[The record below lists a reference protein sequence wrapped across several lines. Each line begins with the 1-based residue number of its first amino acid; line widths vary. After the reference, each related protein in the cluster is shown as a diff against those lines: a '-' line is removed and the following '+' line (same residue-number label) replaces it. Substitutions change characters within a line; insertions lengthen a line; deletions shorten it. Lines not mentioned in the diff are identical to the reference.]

1 MISFLFFSFV
11 SGKLVTEKPSADVN
25 SILVKFNTTEK
36 LNVVG
41 MDHPYVCANFD
52 WWPDTKCDYGNCSW
66 VGNGVNKIDFEN
78 KILIQVI
85 YSFLNWIIFSF
96 QAATALSQNLHGL
109 LRIGGSLQ
117 DSVTYDFE
125 SKEEHCGDFLEVAD
139 PSKLEDWGKGC
150 ITKLKRRQLMEFG
163 KKTNMKII
171 FGLNVK
177 VGKTENNHNYTGKYS
192 KCRVLNRLVTKVT
205 EL

>member
-1 MISFLFFSFV
+1 MISTLELLIKYKTVTFDQKTGIEMISFLFFSFV

-85 YSFLNWIIFSF
+85 NSFLNWIIFF
-96 QAATALSQNLHGL
+96 VP
-109 LRIGGSLQ
+109 GSN
-117 DSVTYDFE
+117 
-125 SKEEHCGDFLEVAD
+125 CA
-139 PSKLEDWGKGC
+139 
-150 ITKLKRRQLMEFG
+150 ITKSSWTFANWRIAPRFCD
-163 KKTNMKII
+163 IR
-171 FGLNVK
+171 F
-177 VGKTENNHNYTGKYS
+177 
-192 KCRVLNRLVTKVT
+192 
-205 EL
+205 